1 MLTIKKEL
9 DLNDFINDYDG
20 VMSDWDYEAKE
31 IVFDSLCE
39 CFYEGT
45 EDMTIRDYLRFQLEI
60 QTQEDVISNYD
71 VIDEEDLKDMDEDE
85 IHEAIENYLSENTY
99 LLGSY
104 EDSDG
109 EMVYIYDE
117 F

>member
-9 DLNDFINDYDG
+9 DLQDFINDYDDI
-20 VMSDWDYEAKE
+20 MSGWDYEAKE

-39 CFYEGT
+39 CFYEGA
-45 EDMTIRDYLRFQLEI
+45 EDMAIRDYLRFQLEI

-71 VIDEEDLKDMDEDE
+71 VIDDEDLKDMDEDE
-85 IHEAIENYLSENTY
+85 IHEAVENYLDNNTY

-104 EDSDG
+104 KDYNG
-109 EMVYIYDE
+109 VMVYLFDE